1 VKRLRLLRHAKSSWD
16 EPRLD
21 DRDRPLAP
29 RGRKATDRLA
39 IWIAAHEVAP
49 DLVVCSPAVRARE
62 TIDPLLGGLGSPEVV
77 IEDRLYVA
85 SASGLLERVRDLADT
100 LEEVMFVGHN
110 PGLAELGLLLAR
122 RGVLRDRVAAK
133 LPTGALVTLEADVSR
148 WSAIG
153 PGTADIV
160 GLVLPRELA

>member
-1 VKRLRLLRHAKSSWD
+1 
-16 EPRLD
+16 
-21 DRDRPLAP
+21 
-29 RGRKATDRLA
+29 
-39 IWIAAHEVAP
+39 
-49 DLVVCSPAVRARE
+49 
-62 TIDPLLGGLGSPEVV
+62 
-77 IEDRLYVA
+77 
-85 SASGLLERVRDLADT
+85 VRDLADT